1 MNDVVPAGGVRPWFS
16 RQPHAAVALVLL
28 LAAAVL
34 AGAAALRGFEY
45 DEAYSIFV
53 TSAAPRPAWPVIPFS
68 AGSVRSAYQA
78 DASLSAVARALR
90 QTDVHPPLYFWALA
104 LWRRA
109 VGSSLFAARM
119 LSVLFGLGALA
130 AIAGIARLVR
140 IPAAPAMLLSLGC
153 YGFAYTSAVARGF
166 ALAQLLTLCGVLLAL
181 IAARRGVAWIAL
193 AAGVLLGAASFANYL
208 ASFVA
213 AAVLLWL
220 LLVRP
225 AAWRCWLAGAGGF
238 VLFLPGDLWFFLA
251 QRGTRTGQ
259 FPLFEW
265 LPGLARLARCA
276 AGAVLGG
283 LPLYVPSALQPAV
296 AATLALVLAALV
308 AIVAWRWRGI
318 GWPGSRLLLGLC
330 AGAPPVGLIL
340 LGLVFDTT
348 PIELRYLAFATPF
361 VGLLVAGALDSL
373 PGRLGWSLGGGL
385 TGLQALALAGLLMRP
400 ETMQPAR
407 ATAAAAATLAGP
419 LALVVLPRGNDGVG
433 VPGPFVAEAP
443 DGMRVL
449 LVGRD
454 ASLDRIAALA
464 AGFPRVVLAQEG
476 PDADSRAVLPL
487 MRAAFAG
494 PCWHPAGVGFNVV
507 AFQRSCEG
515 D

>member
-1 MNDVVPAGGVRPWFS
+1 MPIRLTHHCPPS
-16 RQPHAAVALVLL
+16 R
-28 LAAAVL
+28 
-34 AGAAALRGFEY
+34 
-45 DEAYSIFV
+45 
-53 TSAAPRPAWPVIPFS
+53 
-68 AGSVRSAYQA
+68 
-78 DASLSAVARALR
+78 RALR

-104 LWRRA
+104 VWRRA

-153 YGFAYTSAVARGF
+153 YGFAYTSAIARGF

-208 ASFVA
+208 ASFVG

-259 FPLFEW
+259 FPPFEW

-283 LPLYVPSALQPAV
+283 LPLYVPGALQPAV
-296 AATLALVLAALV
+296 AAYA
-308 AIVAWRWRGI
+308 R
-318 GWPGSRLLLGLC
+318 PGADG
-330 AGAPPVGLIL
+330 AGCDGCV
-340 LGLVFDTT
+340 
-348 PIELRYLAFATPF
+348 
-361 VGLLVAGALDSL
+361 
-373 PGRLGWSLGGGL
+373 
-385 TGLQALALAGLLMRP
+385 ALAGASGGR
-400 ETMQPAR
+400 
-407 ATAAAAATLAGP
+407 
-419 LALVVLPRGNDGVG
+419 VRGFCSGS
-433 VPGPFVAEAP
+433 AP
-443 DGMRVL
+443 VRRRLG
-449 LVGRD
+449 
-454 ASLDRIAALA
+454 
-464 AGFPRVVLAQEG
+464 
-476 PDADSRAVLPL
+476 
-487 MRAAFAG
+487 
-494 PCWHPAGVGFNVV
+494 
-507 AFQRSCEG
+507 
-515 D
+515 